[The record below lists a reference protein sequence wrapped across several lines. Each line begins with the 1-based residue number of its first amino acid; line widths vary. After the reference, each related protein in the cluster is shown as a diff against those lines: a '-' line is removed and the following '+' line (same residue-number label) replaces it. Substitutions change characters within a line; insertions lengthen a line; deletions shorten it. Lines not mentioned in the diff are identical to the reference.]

1 MILQSA
7 PVSWAF
13 MVIATTVVKIAL
25 AIPET
30 MEVIQTPSS
39 CHMGVRRAR
48 DTMGNT
54 GMLGG
59 YDPGRALLQETESG
73 EVLTSFRDTC
83 YQRQDD
89 HNINQREMLIG
100 GKVFHV
106 TSVFPMEAT
115 ATPTDKLLS
124 LIDTDL
130 KKEAHSA

>member
-1 MILQSA
+1 MKKNQLGSR
-7 PVSWAF
+7 PCDGLLFLLSGSC
-13 MVIATTVVKIAL
+13 
-25 AIPET
+25 PE
-30 MEVIQTPSS
+30 ERSS
-39 CHMGVRRAR
+39 MRTEYEEYRE
-48 DTMGNT
+48 T

-59 YDPGRALLQETESG
+59 YDPDRATLRETENG
-73 EVLTSFRDTC
+73 EVLTSFRDTS
-83 YQRQDD
+83 YQHLDD
-89 HNINQREMLIG
+89 HIINHREMLIG

>member
-1 MILQSA
+1 MKKA
-7 PVSWAF
+7 Y
-13 MVIATTVVKIAL
+13 
-25 AIPET
+25 E
-30 MEVIQTPSS
+30 EY
-39 CHMGVRRAR
+39 RE
-48 DTMGNT
+48 T

-59 YDPGRALLQETESG
+59 YSPGGALLRETESG
-73 EVLTSFRDTC
+73 EVLTSFRDTS
-83 YQRQDD
+83 YQHQDD
-89 HNINQREMLIG
+89 YNITQREMLIG

>member
-1 MILQSA
+1 MKKA
-7 PVSWAF
+7 Y
-13 MVIATTVVKIAL
+13 
-25 AIPET
+25 E
-30 MEVIQTPSS
+30 EY
-39 CHMGVRRAR
+39 R
-48 DTMGNT
+48 DT

-59 YDPGRALLQETESG
+59 YDPGRALLRETENG

-83 YQRQDD
+83 YQHQDD
-89 HNINQREMLIG
+89 HMINQREMLIG

>member
-1 MILQSA
+1 MKKA
-7 PVSWAF
+7 Y
-13 MVIATTVVKIAL
+13 
-25 AIPET
+25 E
-30 MEVIQTPSS
+30 EY
-39 CHMGVRRAR
+39 R
-48 DTMGNT
+48 DT

-59 YDPGRALLQETESG
+59 YDPGGALLRETESG

-83 YQRQDD
+83 YQHQDD
-89 HNINQREMLIG
+89 HIINQREMLIG

-106 TSVFPMEAT
+106 TSVFPMDTT

>member
-1 MILQSA
+1 MKKA
-7 PVSWAF
+7 Y
-13 MVIATTVVKIAL
+13 
-25 AIPET
+25 E
-30 MEVIQTPSS
+30 EY
-39 CHMGVRRAR
+39 R
-48 DTMGNT
+48 DT

-59 YDPGRALLQETESG
+59 YDPNGALLRETENG

-83 YQRQDD
+83 YQHKCD

-130 KKEAHSA
+130 KKETHSA

>member
-1 MILQSA
+1 MKKNQLGSRPCDGLLFLLPELVSGERSA
-7 PVSWAF
+7 MKKAY
-13 MVIATTVVKIAL
+13 
-25 AIPET
+25 E
-30 MEVIQTPSS
+30 EY
-39 CHMGVRRAR
+39 R
-48 DTMGNT
+48 DT

-59 YDPGRALLQETESG
+59 YDPGGALLRETESG

-83 YQRQDD
+83 YQHQGD
-89 HNINQREMLIG
+89 HNINQREMLIE

-106 TSVFPMEAT
+106 ISVFLMEAT

>member
-1 MILQSA
+1 M
-7 PVSWAF
+7 
-13 MVIATTVVKIAL
+13 
-25 AIPET
+25 
-30 MEVIQTPSS
+30 
-39 CHMGVRRAR
+39 RREYEKYR
-48 DTMGNT
+48 DT
-54 GMLGG
+54 GMLSE

-83 YQRQDD
+83 YQHQGD